1 MTRTL
6 IVFALFAMV
15 LLAYAGMRQGW
26 TRRVSA
32 QSDIAAPHALIA
44 APLLEGPWFGTYL
57 GATHSGDWLDRI
69 AVHTLGA
76 KSHAEVTRTT
86 EGINI
91 VREGERSFSI
101 PNAELVAVRAG
112 KGIAG
117 RAYEDDGIVVFA
129 FRLGGTVIDAG
140 FRFPNTDDHVAA
152 LASFATPTE
161 VTP

>member
-6 IVFALFAMV
+6 IVIALFAMV

-57 GATHSGDWLDRI
+57 GATHSGDWLERI

-101 PNAELVAVRAG
+101 PNAEARGSTRRQGHCRSCLRRRWHRG
-112 KGIAG
+112 
-117 RAYEDDGIVVFA
+117 
-129 FRLGGTVIDAG
+129 LC
-140 FRFPNTDDHVAA
+140 FPPWRNCD
-152 LASFATPTE
+152 
-161 VTP
+161 

>member
-1 MTRTL
+1 MTRTI
-6 IVFALFAMV
+6 IVIALGLFV
-15 LLAYAGMRQGW
+15 LVAYAGMRQGW
-26 TRRVSA
+26 NRRVAA
-32 QSDIAAPHALIA
+32 QSAIAAPHVLSA
-44 APLLEGPWFGTYL
+44 APVLDGPWIGTYL

-86 EGINI
+86 DGINLF
-91 VREGERSFSI
+91 REGERSFSI
-101 PNAELVAVRAG
+101 PNADLVAVRAD

-129 FRLGGTVIDAG
+129 FRLGERLVDAG
-140 FRFPNTDDHVAA
+140 FRFPSTDDHVAA